1 MVSACDFVIASDR
14 ASFAFPEVQLG
25 VPTVQGAVRM
35 PRVIGWQNAMELLL
49 IGDRVDAHRAKE
61 MGLVWRVVPHDELMT
76 EAHALAQRLLK
87 AAPLAQRA
95 TKEIARRG
103 LDNDLLSAVRFG
115 ETMRRVAAQT
125 EDAAAFRASAL
136 KGERPVWQ
144 GR

>member
-1 MVSACDFVIASDR
+1 
-14 ASFAFPEVQLG
+14 
-25 VPTVQGAVRM
+25 
-35 PRVIGWQNAMELLL
+35 
-49 IGDRVDAHRAKE
+49 
-61 MGLVWRVVPHDELMT
+61 MT
-76 EAHALAQRLLK
+76 EAHVLARRLMK

-136 KGERPVWQ
+136 KGERPDWQ